1 MPHHKYQSCIE
12 ACHACAVACN
22 HCAASCLR
30 EPDVKAMAGCI
41 ALDMDCAAICET
53 AAGLM
58 ARGSDYA
65 EEFCVLCAQICEA
78 CAEECVQHDMDHCQ
92 ACARAC
98 KLCAEAC
105 HEMAA
110 MA

>member
-1 MPHHKYQSCIE
+1 MPHQKYKSCIE

-30 EPDVKAMAGCI
+30 EPDVKAMARCI
-41 ALDMDCAAICET
+41 ALDMDCATLCI
-53 AAGLM
+53 AAADLM
-58 ARGSDYA
+58 ARGSAHA
-65 EEFCVLCAQICEA
+65 EAACALCAEICDA
-78 CAEECVQHDMDHCQ
+78 CGEECAAHNMAHCQ

-98 KLCAEAC
+98 KRCAEAC